1 MNDATGY
8 SMVPQAMIFRPKGAA
23 DDWEPS
29 VTPTLFRQW
38 VQLERYAGK
47 RDYVTMT
54 TKDLAE
60 VWKNH
65 PRRALEA
72 LNALSMS
79 GWVAKDENGLQ
90 KGTYRLWMP
99 WFRLSDWD
107 EIAEHEAAGEFHAG
121 EDIPGSEKFL
131 QYMDNVT
138 SRRAKGETLTDKRA
152 RALRDQQ
159 MARTGTDAT
168 PYVHLPVEVLSVAG
182 NKAGDT
188 DVLVWTAM
196 RYFFGLGHGD
206 IYAANGTVGSL
217 VGVRRE
223 TVVRSTG
230 RLVKAGFLEDTG
242 RKTAAGTKVYTVPE
256 HLSGKHGA
264 GKNTSPVPVGA
275 GV

>member
-1 MNDATGY
+1 
-8 SMVPQAMIFRPKGAA
+8 MVPKGMVFRPKDAPEEWKPA
-23 DDWEPS
+23 

-47 RDYVTMT
+47 RDYVTVT

-90 KGTYRLWMP
+90 KGTYRLWIP
-99 WFRLSDWD
+99 WFRLNDWD
-107 EIAEHEAAGEFHAG
+107 EISEYEADGEFYAGEF
-121 EDIPGSEKFL
+121 PGFEKFL
-131 QYMDNVT
+131 QCMDNVT
-138 SRRAKGETLTDKRA
+138 SRRAKGATLTNKRA
-152 RALRDQQ
+152 RALRDQ
-159 MARTGTDAT
+159 MLTKAGVAAT
-168 PYVHLPVEVLSVAG
+168 PYVRLPVEVLSVAG

-196 RYFFGLGHGD
+196 RYFFGLGQGGD
-206 IYAANGTVGSL
+206 IYAANETLGSL

-242 RKTAAGTKVYTVPE
+242 RKTKAGTKVYTVPE

-264 GKNTSPVPVGA
+264 GKNTPVVPVGA